1 MAMLFSSCPCTSIGP
16 CSPWGTSPWLLSKFA
31 VLCQPQHLEHLYR
44 SKSLHAIFIHISWL
58 QMLGIQK
65 PTCLDCIPQKWE
77 DFPEDRLW
85 MRLAPWWNYLPKKL
99 HNLPLSKSNSL
110 SVNRYYF
117 TDLGREHT
125 RTCQYQRGRNCPLSC
140 RDSRWKPARQVRRG
154 FGNPGPDLYNVIRNW
169 CQVHWSP
176 LVRSAFGQRKLT
188 LQAGWPYIQVITR
201 YSWFWLRPPKN
212 WTCIR
217 QDLTFVGLTSGL
229 HCTSSFWNSP
239 ETINDTM
246 TVAHKFSSENLI
258 VVSVHLRSSF
268 RCGEKFSCR
277 GRKFRMGHRVV
288 NSEVLF
294 YTLRRRHTTR
304 QLEVYYTPLTS

>member
-85 MRLAPWWNYLPKKL
+85 MRLVPWWNYLPTKF
-99 HNLPLSKSNSL
+99 HNLTLTKSNGL
-110 SVNRYYF
+110 SVNRYYI

-125 RTCQYQRGRNCPLSC
+125 RTCQYQRGRNSPLSC

-176 LVRSAFGQRKLT
+176 LVRSAFGQINLT

-217 QDLTFVGLTSGL
+217 QDLTFVGSTVPPLSETHQRRSMTL
-229 HCTSSFWNSP
+229 WLWPISLARRISLWCPCTYEVIFDVVRSF
-239 ETINDTM
+239 
-246 TVAHKFSSENLI
+246 L
-258 VVSVHLRSSF
+258 VV
-268 RCGEKFSCR
+268 
-277 GRKFRMGHRVV
+277 VV
-288 NSEVLF
+288 NFEWATGS
-294 YTLRRRHTTR
+294 
-304 QLEVYYTPLTS
+304 